1 MTERV
6 VRENLELEWISKRA
20 QNEILL
26 KTPRRHQTT
35 PPVSE
40 SAAKPKKDITRHHRP
55 EMAADVGTDVPC
67 DRLSDLPDAILVSI
81 LSLLPLDD
89 AARCTVLAPRWRRL
103 FSSTL
108 LLDFDATMPG
118 RLDIIGAVNFILA
131 AHPTAPVRSFRAR
144 WRYIPPDKDLS
155 SGGWLQELARRGVE
169 ELYLDLD
176 LHHWHQRIPVSLFD
190 CSSLK
195 RLRARACTFPDVPK
209 GRFGAA
215 PSPPLARLTE
225 IELYR
230 VVISDAFVNFLLSQ
244 CTALELLRKH
254 GRKKC
259 GRVHVRSPSL
269 KILSSDGNFDKLFI
283 EYAPSL
289 EWLLGEYMYL
299 KGRGSKGVCLKIAH
313 APKLKFMGYLSMNL
327 QKIEIGKTIFTVS
340 LL

>member
-1 MTERV
+1 
-6 VRENLELEWISKRA
+6 
-20 QNEILL
+20 
-26 KTPRRHQTT
+26 
-35 PPVSE
+35 
-40 SAAKPKKDITRHHRP
+40 
-55 EMAADVGTDVPC
+55 MAADVGTDVPC

-230 VVISDAFVNFLLSQ
+230 VVISDAFMNFLLS
-244 CTALELLRKH
+244 
-254 GRKKC
+254 
-259 GRVHVRSPSL
+259 P
-269 KILSSDGNFDKLFI
+269 
-283 EYAPSL
+283 
-289 EWLLGEYMYL
+289 
-299 KGRGSKGVCLKIAH
+299 GVAV
-313 APKLKFMGYLSMNL
+313 G
-327 QKIEIGKTIFTVS
+327 
-340 LL
+340 